1 MRDRDRLE
9 GGVQNSRD
17 TSVIRRKQK
26 QAGGRL
32 PLRPQSPL
40 LLERSEAVYDRE
52 FPRLRSVGDRYNKQA
67 LIDNIAD
74 TEVKRFVSFYF
85 TNVPEFIPYVNLR
98 QGFEV
103 CGILEDLYVTKNYNA
118 QGKVYGFVRFGK
130 VKNVAKLTKALNEVR
145 FGVYR
150 VFSKVARF
158 DRFAKYS
165 EEGGNQ
171 KGKEKQVV
179 EGDKKVS
186 DGIPIDDGGVQKEG
200 KMNVTMKTESERGR
214 GRTRGVGGVK
224 IMVGDVACL
233 REGKKVGVFKK
244 DVGGVADTVKL
255 RKVTEKVIMPAVWS
269 HSVGAKVKI
278 VALAPTDEHGGAKGE
293 VGSSTKFIIKYR
305 PNVKDVDWDQDGVV
319 AIVSNGESIPVLQ
332 QRILDVG
339 FKNLNIIPMGADK
352 VLLKASG
359 IAEVNSILSGAA
371 EFFNSF
377 FSSTIPWKKDCVKFE
392 RGAWIRLY
400 GIRLQAWNDNFFRL
414 CVFDFGRVMR
424 VDLSTVDRDRLD
436 YARILIATS
445 SLDIIHSAID
455 VLIDEDLVNIKIVEE
470 RGCSIGDDVCLFEE
484 ESVIDANDNMEENV
498 NFIENNDGRDGDLV
512 DNLVNDISKEFM
524 EKERSSCHSDEKS
537 VVPKATMDVQQH
549 FQAMDKDEDL
559 NVTPPLCHVSRETD
573 DNNLMAATT
582 SFQCDEINKNAEAGF
597 LMQFRCVCKSW
608 NNLISNDLRFAKKH
622 LSLSAKHK
630 HIITTAWS
638 PVKKLDVMSFPFN
651 PLQLDSIF
659 TTFPRQLEYSSISPK
674 YSNNFIASCDGL
686 LCFAIDQRLSFLWNP
701 SIRKLKKLPHLEI
714 PRKNGYTRYAF
725 GYDPFICLHC

>member
-1 MRDRDRLE
+1 VAVRDRDRLE

-52 FPRLRSVGDRYNKQA
+52 FPRLRSVGDRCNKQA

-150 VFSKVARF
+150 VFAKVARF

-165 EEGGNQ
+165 EEEGNQ

-255 RKVTEKVIMPAVWS
+255 RKVTEKVIMPAVRS

-332 QRILDVG
+332 
-339 FKNLNIIPMGADK
+339 
-352 VLLKASG
+352 
-359 IAEVNSILSGAA
+359 
-371 EFFNSF
+371 
-377 FSSTIPWKKDCVKFE
+377 
-392 RGAWIRLY
+392 
-400 GIRLQAWNDNFFRL
+400 
-414 CVFDFGRVMR
+414 
-424 VDLSTVDRDRLD
+424 
-436 YARILIATS
+436 
-445 SLDIIHSAID
+445 
-455 VLIDEDLVNIKIVEE
+455 
-470 RGCSIGDDVCLFEE
+470 
-484 ESVIDANDNMEENV
+484 
-498 NFIENNDGRDGDLV
+498 
-512 DNLVNDISKEFM
+512 
-524 EKERSSCHSDEKS
+524 
-537 VVPKATMDVQQH
+537 
-549 FQAMDKDEDL
+549 
-559 NVTPPLCHVSRETD
+559 
-573 DNNLMAATT
+573 
-582 SFQCDEINKNAEAGF
+582 
-597 LMQFRCVCKSW
+597 
-608 NNLISNDLRFAKKH
+608 
-622 LSLSAKHK
+622 
-630 HIITTAWS
+630 
-638 PVKKLDVMSFPFN
+638 
-651 PLQLDSIF
+651 
-659 TTFPRQLEYSSISPK
+659 
-674 YSNNFIASCDGL
+674 
-686 LCFAIDQRLSFLWNP
+686 
-701 SIRKLKKLPHLEI
+701 
-714 PRKNGYTRYAF
+714 
-725 GYDPFICLHC
+725 